1 MVISGIHIVLIYS
14 IEFATLIQC
23 ICHCWIVGIG
33 HKSALLKSALECN
46 VPWNNAVHI
55 YTCIYIYIHA
65 YIYATII
72 YYYLNLFEIIC
83 ILLLYL

>member
-55 YTCIYIYIHA
+55 YTCIYICI

-72 YYYLNLFEIIC
+72 YYYLNLFEIIY